1 MQKIISFNLNVNEK
15 KVTTKKFVQ
24 QFIGNALIGMVESLR
39 LKDPTIQKIHLEI
52 EFGAVEE
59 E

>member
-15 KVTTKKFVQ
+15 KVATKKFVQ

-52 EFGAVEE
+52 EFGGVEE